1 MQSREKLYKSIIKEY
16 EDQNLLL
23 GKLLH
28 EYIAQD
34 LYAIQLT
41 LQRYSIEQGHSLP
54 IDQVK
59 DIINGTIGK
68 VQQMAN
74 DLLPVVLR
82 DFGFQRAIEDL
93 FLQYSSTKNEV
104 YVDKAVNNLDFNFQL
119 KLFQLVQFML
129 RASFITDYECILV
142 IKLVVNKDNL
152 LLEME
157 GVSENYTKELKNYNK
172 ENIRK
177 LQDRVNLFEGTLDIN
192 TSSDRNKIVVNV
204 KLN

>member
-1 MQSREKLYKSIIKEY
+1 
-16 EDQNLLL
+16 
-23 GKLLH
+23 
-28 EYIAQD
+28 
-34 LYAIQLT
+34 
-41 LQRYSIEQGHSLP
+41 
-54 IDQVK
+54 
-59 DIINGTIGK
+59 
-68 VQQMAN
+68 
-74 DLLPVVLR
+74 
-82 DFGFQRAIEDL
+82 
-93 FLQYSSTKNEV
+93 
-104 YVDKAVNNLDFNFQL
+104 
-119 KLFQLVQFML
+119 ML
-129 RASFITDYECILV
+129 RASFITDNECILV